1 MKKKKKRSISDWFPE
16 EIYTVH
22 THQEVISFNL
32 PPGEAVF
39 ADGAP
44 GR

>member
-16 EIYTVH
+16 KIY